1 MPKSDAIRTRS
12 TQGAIAVALVATL
25 LAGVAMRWAL
35 AGRVPMVW
43 DFAQLRHAHAHLA
56 YYGVLIPLAWLG
68 WASTGLRWPSLATC
82 AVYAGFVILA
92 TLGFLRAGYAP
103 EAIVGSTV
111 VGGIWLWSAWATR
124 ERLSQWTDPLGG
136 LLPGMI
142 LALACVP
149 FVARFTRVEPALAQQ
164 WVATFLSA
172 LLLLVVLPTALGV
185 LRVRRLWP
193 LLLATGVLGSLG
205 LGVWPHPVA
214 LVGLAVFG
222 ILLLPWRFEG
232 VPLHLRVVWSALGLG
247 VVGMAVGVLPN
258 VRPVVLGAI
267 HFAAL
272 SVALPSMA
280 GLLRLNPDSPLW
292 WLHHGAVVLLCAPL
306 VAQAFAAGAWT
317 WEVSAIGGTGVLLAA
332 VGGIGWVLVTGGQ
345 DGSD

>member
-1 MPKSDAIRTRS
+1 M
-12 TQGAIAVALVATL
+12 
-25 LAGVAMRWAL
+25 
-35 AGRVPMVW
+35 
-43 DFAQLRHAHAHLA
+43 
-56 YYGVLIPLAWLG
+56 
-68 WASTGLRWPSLATC
+68 
-82 AVYAGFVILA
+82 
-92 TLGFLRAGYAP
+92 
-103 EAIVGSTV
+103 GSTV
-111 VGGIWLWSAWATR
+111 VGGIWLWSASATR
-124 ERLSQWTDPLGG
+124 ERLTIWTDPLGG

-185 LRVRRLWP
+185 LRVRRAWP
-193 LLLATGVLGSLG
+193 LLLTSGVLGSLG

-214 LVGLAVFG
+214 LFGLAVFG
-222 ILLLPWRFEG
+222 VLLLPWRFEG

-247 VVGMAVGVLPN
+247 VVGMAVGALPN

-280 GLLRLNPDSPLW
+280 GLLRLNQDSPLW
-292 WLHHGAVVLLCAPL
+292 WLYHGAVVLLCAPL
-306 VAQAFAAGAWT
+306 VAQAFAAGRWT
-317 WEVSAIGGTGVLLAA
+317 WEVSAIGGTGVLLGAA
-332 VGGIGWVLVTGGQ
+332 GGIAWVLATGGHA
-345 DGSD
+345 GRN